1 MKEVR
6 TFEQFSQNLAT
17 FHTDHIYPK
26 SKFNEKNKRLD
37 KDFYKWRDYLYN
49 LQLLERAL
57 EWMEEDEILEVTPL
71 NLRIRKKI
79 LDPNMGKRAKNR

>member
-1 MKEVR
+1 MKEAR

-17 FHTDHIYPK
+17 FHADHIYPK
-26 SKFNEKNKRLD
+26 SKFNEKNKRLN

-79 LDPNMGKRAKNR
+79 LDPNMRKRAKNR